1 MSSTLNISSLIS
13 PDILKTLSTSTAIKA
28 LGNQLKDKAKEQ
40 VISSF
45 NNKVGELTSQIE
57 DIAQNEI
64 QAGVDHGEEL
74 ARLKILYDNKQ
85 ITEEKYNK
93 AVEIETNSYNDQ
105 VKIYNLQIEKLNADI
120 QSIIKDPYK
129 KIKGEQANFKKRIR
143 DARIKAKNLKK
154 RSKKDLAKQILSN
167 AAKTLAPIIALQ
179 LVNQFTSVIF
189 QRKKLEELVD
199 QVNNYIDTQVKDDQ
213 TVNVAT
219 NLRNNAI
226 NLINNNIAKLSK
238 LEKTLERVTL
248 IITLLSTI
256 IPLLTPTAALPVIS
270 TLPGTPIPGII
281 IHDKI
286 IDKKVN
292 LQKLV
297 SALSAVLAVA
307 TMLLGNEITYLNEL
321 RDRLKEVS
329 LKLDGKT
336 LSNLNDQ
343 ELSNLTNEFLPAG
356 GDYGTYKGF
365 KFTIKEEQNPSF
377 TVRGNKRRYA
387 VAIDRYG
394 VEMLKSDYS
403 FTQDPNDL
411 IEQLKLIIDRQ
422 NLQG

>member
-1 MSSTLNISSLIS
+1 LSTKSNISSLIS
-13 PDILKTLSTSTAIKA
+13 PDILKTLSTSVAIKA
-28 LGNQLKDKAKEQ
+28 LGNQIKDKAKEQ

-45 NNKVGELTSQIE
+45 NNKVGELTNQIE
-57 DIAQNEI
+57 TIIKAEI
-64 QAGVDHGEEL
+64 QAGVKHGTEL
-74 ARLKILYDNKQ
+74 EKFKVLYNNKQ
-85 ITEEKYNK
+85 ITEEDYNK
-93 AVEIETNSYNDQ
+93 AVTKENEAYDALLVTY
-105 VKIYNLQIEKLNADI
+105 KLQREKLNADI
-120 QSIIKDPYK
+120 QSILKDPYK
-129 KIKGEQANFKKRIR
+129 KIKDQQAKFKKGIK
-143 DARIKAKNLKK
+143 DARTKIKNLKK
-154 RSKKDLAKQILSN
+154 RSKKDLAKQVLSN

-179 LVNQFTSVIF
+179 LVNQFTHIIS
-189 QRKKLEELVD
+189 QRKKLEELVE
-199 QVNNYIDTQVKDDQ
+199 QVNTYIDTQVKDEQ
-213 TVNVAT
+213 TANAAT

-226 NLINNNIAKLSK
+226 NLINNSIAKLTK

-248 IITLLSTI
+248 ILTIYSLVISLLSAIPIPTAVPPGI
-256 IPLLTPTAALPVIS
+256 GIPLNVI
-270 TLPGTPIPGII
+270 T
-281 IHDKI
+281 KI
-286 IDKKVN
+286 NNTIQKAT
-292 LQKLV
+292 KLV
-297 SALSAVLAVA
+297 AALSAVLAIA

-343 ELSNLTNEFLPAG
+343 ELSNLSNEFLPAG

-411 IEQLKLIIDRQ
+411 VEQLKLIIDQR

>member
-1 MSSTLNISSLIS
+1 MSTKSNISSLIS
-13 PDILKTLSTSTAIKA
+13 PDILKTLSTSVAIKA
-28 LGNQLKDKAKEQ
+28 LGNQIKDKAKEQ

-45 NNKVGELTSQIE
+45 NNKVGELTNQIE
-57 DIAQNEI
+57 TIIKAEI
-64 QAGVDHGEEL
+64 QAGVKHGTEL
-74 ARLKILYDNKQ
+74 EKFKVLYNNKQ
-85 ITEEKYNK
+85 ITEEDYNK
-93 AVEIETNSYNDQ
+93 AVTKENEAYDALLVTY
-105 VKIYNLQIEKLNADI
+105 KLQREKLNADI
-120 QSIIKDPYK
+120 QSILKDPYK
-129 KIKGEQANFKKRIR
+129 KIKDQQAKFKKGIK
-143 DARIKAKNLKK
+143 DARTKIKNLKK
-154 RSKKDLAKQILSN
+154 RSKKDLAKQVLSN

-179 LVNQFTSVIF
+179 LVNQFTHIIS
-189 QRKKLEELVD
+189 QRKKLEELVE
-199 QVNNYIDTQVKDDQ
+199 QVNTYIDTQVKDEQ
-213 TVNVAT
+213 TANAAT

-226 NLINNNIAKLSK
+226 NLINNSIAKLTK

-248 IITLLSTI
+248 ILTIYSLVISLLSAIPIPTAVPPGI
-256 IPLLTPTAALPVIS
+256 GIPLNVI
-270 TLPGTPIPGII
+270 T
-281 IHDKI
+281 KI
-286 IDKKVN
+286 NNTIQKAT
-292 LQKLV
+292 KLV
-297 SALSAVLAVA
+297 AALSAVLAIA

-343 ELSNLTNEFLPAG
+343 ELSNLSNEFLPAG

-411 IEQLKLIIDRQ
+411 VEQLKLIIDQR